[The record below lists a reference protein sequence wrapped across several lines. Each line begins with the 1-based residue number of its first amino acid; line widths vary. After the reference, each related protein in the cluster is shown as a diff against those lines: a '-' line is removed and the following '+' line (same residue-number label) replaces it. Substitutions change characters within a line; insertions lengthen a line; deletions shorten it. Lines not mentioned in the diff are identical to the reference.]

1 MLRFRPWYPER
12 FFAVLILAL
21 AARPGQEVRL
31 ISHNLTHLY
40 PKMMGNI
47 LRIGIPSAFE
57 SCLFQLGRVVV
68 VSMIALFGT
77 TQTSANA
84 VANNL
89 DTIGIIIGQAMGLA
103 MITVVGQCMGA
114 GEPEQA
120 VRQTRKLMCWVY
132 VAQGLSNLLVI
143 VCLPFL
149 IGCYRSLS
157 PETAALA
164 RTLVLIHSGSALV
177 LWPVAFVLPNA
188 AGGRGRA
195 VYHGGECGVYG
206 LVADRLFLDFV
217 CEAGIWGHWCMDC
230 HGIGLDL
237 QNRLFPGTF
246 SLGAWK
252 NRRLVES

>member
-1 MLRFRPWYPER
+1 MTPFHLKIVTPDGLSFDGDACSLTVRTVSGDVGILAGHLDLVSALGMGRATVAGVAVPTLVSR
-12 FFAVLILAL
+12 AVAAVLILAL

-132 VAQGLSNLLVI
+132 VAQGGAGK
-143 VCLPFL
+143 VCFQ
-149 IGCYRSLS
+149 
-157 PETAALA
+157 
-164 RTLVLIHSGSALV
+164 H
-177 LWPVAFVLPNA
+177 
-188 AGGRGRA
+188 RG
-195 VYHGGECGVYG
+195 
-206 LVADRLFLDFV
+206 
-217 CEAGIWGHWCMDC
+217 
-230 HGIGLDL
+230 
-237 QNRLFPGTF
+237 
-246 SLGAWK
+246 LG
-252 NRRLVES
+252 